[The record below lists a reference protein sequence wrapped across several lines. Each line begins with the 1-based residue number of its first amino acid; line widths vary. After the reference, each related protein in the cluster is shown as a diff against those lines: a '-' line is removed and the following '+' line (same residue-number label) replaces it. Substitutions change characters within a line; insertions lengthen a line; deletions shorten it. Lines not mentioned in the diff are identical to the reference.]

1 MGTHLD
7 RDALADATPLGLAA
21 LGLTLLVFSMFNAG
35 LLASSGEPVVLGMAL
50 AYGGIAMLIAGAW
63 ELRRGDSFGGL
74 AFGSFGAFWISF
86 WLIEQF
92 FLREV
97 TPGERGSAMGLY
109 FVAWAIFSALVWI
122 ASMRTTAIYSAMLL
136 ALTVSFLLLGIGD
149 AGGHAEIVKIGGWFG
164 LAAAAA
170 ALYGAFAGAINSTWR
185 RTVLPLVPL
194 SGGDGMTRR
203 HPADQP
209 IAGSW
214 GAVRSATLPRDR
226 PVG

>member
-1 MGTHLD
+1 MGTQVD

-109 FVAWAIFSALVWI
+109 FIAWAIFTALVWV
-122 ASMRTTAIYSAMLL
+122 ASMRTTAIYSVMLL

-170 ALYGAFAGAINSTWR
+170 ALYGAFAGAINSTWS
-185 RTVLPLVPL
+185 RTVLPVVPL

-214 GAVRSATLPRDR
+214 GAVRSARLPRDR